1 MRNVL
6 VTGATG
12 FLGREVSSR
21 LMRMGYRVVGLTR
34 DIPDDLAV
42 VPWVGDLLSDEP
54 FQGPDLQFDAVIHC
68 AGHHPGETEEVEPLH
83 EEGTRR
89 IVEEAQRRNITRFI
103 YISAMG
109 AGFHAPTRF
118 QRSKW
123 VAEQIVVNSGLEYT
137 ILRPHLMFGQGS
149 ETFKRL
155 EGAANRP
162 WAVLPESKPLI
173 QPVYVGDVA
182 EIALR
187 SLWLD
192 RTVGQIYD
200 LGGPQSMKLEDVVRH
215 IARDIHLFRILTLRI
230 PKRYAY
236 YVLNRVGRV
245 GPILSGEEWGF
256 LQHEVTRQDSRWLID
271 YGLLPHSL
279 AIYYSP
285 LT

>member
-6 VTGATG
+6 VTGVTG
-12 FLGREVSSR
+12 FLGQELSTR
-21 LMRMGYRVVGLTR
+21 LMRMGYRVLGLTR
-34 DIPDDLAV
+34 DIRDDLMAV
-42 VPWVGDLLSDEP
+42 PIVGDLLSDAP
-54 FQGPDLQFDAVIHC
+54 FEGPDLPVDAIIHA
-68 AGHHPGETEEVEPLH
+68 AGHHPGETGDVEALH

-89 IVEEAQRRNITRFI
+89 IVREAQIRGIKRFV

-123 VAEQIVVNSGLEYT
+123 VGEQVVVNSGLDYT
-137 ILRPHLMFGQGS
+137 ILRPHLMFGHGS

-155 EGAANRP
+155 EEAANRP

-187 SLWLD
+187 SLWLE

-200 LGGPQSMKLEDVVRH
+200 IGGPQSMKLEDVVRH
-215 IARDIHLFRILTLRI
+215 IAKDVHLFRILTLRI

-236 YVLNRVGRV
+236 YVLKRVGRV
-245 GPILSGEEWGF
+245 GPILTGEEWGF
-256 LQHEVTRQDSRWLID
+256 LQHEFTRQDSRWLLDFGI
-271 YGLLPHSL
+271 LPHSL
-279 AIYYSP
+279 AVYYSP

>member
-12 FLGREVSSR
+12 FLGRELSVR

-34 DIPDDLAV
+34 AIGDDLAV
-42 VPWVGDLLSDEP
+42 IPMVGNLLSEKP
-54 FQGPDLQFDAVIHC
+54 FEGPDLPYEAIIHC
-68 AGHHPGETEEVEPLH
+68 AGHHPGETDHVEALH
-83 EEGTRR
+83 EDGTRR
-89 IVEEAQRRNITRFI
+89 IVDEAKRRHISRFI

-123 VAEQIVVNSGLEYT
+123 IGEQVVVNSGLEYT
-137 ILRPHLMFGQGS
+137 VLRPHLMFGQGS
-149 ETFKRL
+149 PTFKRL
-155 EGAANRP
+155 EEAANRP

-182 EIALR
+182 EIAVR

-200 LGGPQSMKLEDVVRH
+200 LGGPHSMKLEDVVRH
-215 IARDIHLFRILTLRI
+215 IARDIHLFRILTFHI
-230 PKRYAY
+230 PKRYAF
-236 YVLNRVGRV
+236 YVLNKVGRV
-245 GPILSGEEWGF
+245 GPILTGEEWGF
-256 LQHEVTRQDSRWLID
+256 VQHEVIRQDSRWLID
-271 YGLLPHSL
+271 YGILPHSL
-279 AIYYSP
+279 AVYYSP